1 MAKVLLFT
9 LGVIAAA
16 LGLAWLAD
24 RPGTVTIEWLGY
36 QIETSAFVG
45 TIAVIAI
52 SGLLVLLWALL
63 RYLLTRP
70 AAIATIMR
78 ERRKQ
83 QGMEALSHGLLAIGV
98 GDRALAQRYAAIAGR
113 TLPNE
118 PLTALLTAQAAQL
131 KGDKEA
137 ARHAFE
143 TMLKSPETQIL
154 GLRALLRGEGWHSTP
169 R

>member
-78 ERRKQ
+78 ERRTQ

-118 PLTALLTAQAAQL
+118 PLTALTRGPL
-131 KGDKEA
+131 GD
-137 ARHAFE
+137 
-143 TMLKSPETQIL
+143 
-154 GLRALLRGEGWHSTP
+154 
-169 R
+169 